1 MKRGTVIKRNWY
13 AVLILIALSLAL
25 LGCRHYVHTT
35 AQGLQ
40 QEVQQAY
47 ACTLRQDYAAAQQA
61 FSEAEAHARQASK
74 VLGLVVRRTALERVN
89 ETMAVLSSYANP
101 DNQADLS
108 VETARACAQIRQMEK
123 SFLGTF

>member
-1 MKRGTVIKRNWY
+1 MKRNWY
-13 AVLILIALSLAL
+13 ALVLLLL
-25 LGCRHYVHTT
+25 LGTGLWWASWYVRDVSAKT
-35 AQGLQ
+35 QL
-40 QEVQQAY
+40 ELRQAY
-47 ACTLRQDYAAAQQA
+47 ACTLRQDYTAAQQA

-101 DNQADLS
+101 DNQADLA